1 MVVSFFSW
9 NRPMFNIIVLNN
21 CSNRANRIIYAITKG
36 KVKDRAIAAKNPKI
50 IPTTNVKK
58 IFFSL

>member
-1 MVVSFFSW
+1 M
-9 NRPMFNIIVLNN
+9 
-21 CSNRANRIIYAITKG
+21 YAITKG
-36 KVKDRAIAAKNPKI
+36 KVNERAIAAKNPKI